1 MFGPRLFI
9 TDLALSK
16 DFAIRERIRLRFEV
30 QAQNAF
36 NHPNLAN
43 PNSCIDCS
51 VSSGAGQITDIL
63 GGTFAEMRQLQ
74 FDARFKLLDLQ
85 LRNNTD
91 RYCTIIVTAVDVL
104 TPEGPAAV
112 TWMV

>member
-63 GGTFAEMRQLQ
+63 GGTLRDETAAVRRQI
-74 FDARFKLLDLQ
+74 KLLDLQ